1 MEKSY
6 NFKMQMGW
14 CSVLSWAATL
24 SLALKPQRK
33 IDWMVIPFGAI
44 VFTII
49 HFKMSMLISEYKDK
63 SKTSHGSYRTTNT
76 SRLLSRAE
84 NDNRYS
90 RQLLHLP
97 DEKKT

>member
-14 CSVLSWAATL
+14 CSVLSWAYSISSFKA
-24 SLALKPQRK
+24 PEK
-33 IDWMVIPFGAI
+33 IDDWMVIPFRAI

-63 SKTSHGSYRTTNT
+63 SKN
-76 SRLLSRAE
+76 
-84 NDNRYS
+84 
-90 RQLLHLP
+90 
-97 DEKKT
+97 